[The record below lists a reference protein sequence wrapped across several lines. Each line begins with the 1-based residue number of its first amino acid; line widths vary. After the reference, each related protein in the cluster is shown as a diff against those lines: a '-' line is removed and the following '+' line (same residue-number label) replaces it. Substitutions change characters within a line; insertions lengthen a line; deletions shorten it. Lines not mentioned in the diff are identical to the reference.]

1 MDRSSMSQEER
12 KRVTVGLFLFVAFT
26 FLGSWFVAATLRV
39 FELNVMPATVGTR
52 LFTTSLLYAL
62 SMGWQPVVATWIVRR
77 WIDPPD
83 RLDLGLRPA
92 RRGFNVVGG
101 LGAVVFAVSAALVAV
116 LLATLGLV
124 GSAPVAGLAEAD
136 LAGSTPSIAGSALLF
151 AALLATI
158 ALVFVQAFAEEI
170 GWRGYFLPRAME
182 RFGAWRGL
190 VLHGVVWGLWYAPVL
205 FFATYG
211 ELDPFGSIGR
221 SLGFVLTCM
230 LLGVLFG
237 WLRLASRS
245 IAPVM
250 VANTTLTLL
259 AGLPYVVH
267 GVDAGLR
274 SAAFGPP
281 GWLVLA
287 IAIAA
292 LAVSKWKSAVQTP
305 ARPAPFER
313 SPALLVKVWNAIDPN
328 EGRKNRLLH

>member
-1 MDRSSMSQEER
+1 MSQEER
-12 KRVTVGLFLFVAFT
+12 KRVTAGLLLFVAFT

-39 FELNVMPATVGTR
+39 FELNVMPATMGTR

-101 LGAVVFAVSAALVAV
+101 VGAVVFALAAALVAV
-116 LLATLGLV
+116 LLATLGV
-124 GSAPVAGLAEAD
+124 VRSAPAGVAEAD
-136 LAGSTPSIAGSALLF
+136 LLGTTPSILGSAVLF
-151 AALLATI
+151 AALLATV
-158 ALVFVQAFAEEI
+158 ALVVVQSFAEEI

-211 ELDPFGSIGR
+211 ELDPSGSIGR
-221 SLGFVLTCM
+221 SLAFVLTCM

-250 VANTTLTLL
+250 VANTTLTLI

-267 GVDAGLR
+267 GIDAGLR

-292 LAVSKWKSAVQTP
+292 LFVSKWKGVVQTP
-305 ARPAPFER
+305 ARPAVAHSRE
-313 SPALLVKVWNAIDPN
+313 LLGKVWDAIDPH
-328 EGRKNRLLH
+328 ERRKNGRLLH